1 MNNIVCFEV
10 TATMETALKKL
21 SKANIAVYKLKKRS
35 SRVQFGVRQEYVE
48 KVFAIFSHSCYN
60 TVIIKNSGVTRLK
73 LFLQKRFGLIAGA
86 VVFIAAAVI
95 SGNTVLKIKIVGNG
109 GYLERQI
116 ISIASECG
124 AREWSFCR
132 NLDAPLMQSKIMAL
146 PDVNFC
152 SVKRDGAY
160 LLIDVRTEEEHTSK
174 ADCKPLTANVSGEV
188 YRLVAICG
196 TPERKEGDG
205 VSVGEVLI
213 GAYELSADGERIPCL
228 AVGFAEIKA
237 KAEISLFYGEES
249 EQNAQSAL
257 KATALYSDTVL
268 ERSYTVSP
276 CEGGVKYEV
285 SFTYLKR
292 VAINME

>member
-1 MNNIVCFEV
+1 
-10 TATMETALKKL
+10 METALKKL

-48 KVFAIFSHSCYN
+48 KVFAIFSHPCYN

-257 KATALYSDTVL
+257 KAAALYSDTVL

>member
-48 KVFAIFSHSCYN
+48 KVFAIFSHPCYN

-257 KATALYSDTVL
+257 KAAALYSDTVL

>member
-21 SKANIAVYKLKKRS
+21 SRANIAVYKLKKRS

-48 KVFAIFSHSCYN
+48 KVFAIFSHPCYN

-257 KATALYSDTVL
+257 KAAALYSDTVL

-292 VAINME
+292 VAVNME

>member
-1 MNNIVCFEV
+1 
-10 TATMETALKKL
+10 METALKKL
-21 SKANIAVYKLKKRS
+21 SKANIAVCKLKKRS

-48 KVFAIFSHSCYN
+48 KVFAIFSHPCYN

-160 LLIDVRTEEEHTSK
+160 LLIDVRTEEEHTSR

-257 KATALYSDTVL
+257 KAAALYSDTVL

>member
-48 KVFAIFSHSCYN
+48 KVFAIFSHPCYN

-160 LLIDVRTEEEHTSK
+160 LLIDVRTEEEHTSR

-257 KATALYSDTVL
+257 KAAALYSDTVL